1 MICVAE
7 KNRQKSITSKFFFL
21 LFGAVRVKF
30 SCFFVVVQDRY
41 AAGGFDS
48 LGHLGTSFRER
59 RGVRDIQGKA
69 LRVIPRGKQRLTVYR
84 ALQVSESV
92 NSFDF

>member
-1 MICVAE
+1 VLPERVE
-7 KNRQKSITSKFFFL
+7 KNPSHRFFVL

-48 LGHLGTSFRER
+48 LGHSGTSFRER
-59 RGVRDIQGKA
+59 RGVRDIHEKA
-69 LRVIPRGKQRLTVYR
+69 LRFIPR
-84 ALQVSESV
+84 
-92 NSFDF
+92 